1 MCGIF
6 LLLNAT
12 SGGGN
17 INNNKSLISDAFK
30 AGQGRGPEQSSLTT
44 PYPETVFG
52 FHRLAINGL
61 NAAANQPLEVDN
73 VVLICNGE
81 IYNYKELYDMMNSY
95 DDDDAARVEPKTESD
110 CEVILHLYIR
120 FGIEYTLQ
128 LLDGV
133 FAFAL
138 LDRRTMCARLYV
150 ARDPFGV
157 RPLYWLHSSGRASWA
172 LASELKQLIGF
183 HAQNLVDRK
192 NSDLAENGSGL
203 ASARV
208 AENGSGLA
216 SARVAETQADRNRV
230 AEHFPPGSYAS
241 WTYPEHALATW
252 SIDCPDPIKYHTLG
266 FAHPTG
272 LLVENRF
279 TDLSDIHTEISQRFR
294 DAVFKR
300 CCTTERP
307 IACLLSGGLDSSL
320 VAALVSEYHTT
331 HGLPPVET
339 YSIGLAGSTD
349 LAYAR
354 KVAEHLGTQHHEVVV
369 LEQDF
374 IDAVPHVIRAIESYD
389 TTTVRASLGNWLIG
403 KYIRANSE
411 AKVIFNGDGSDE
423 LAGGYL
429 YMALAPNALEFDCEC
444 RRLLGDIYAY
454 DVLRSDKCI
463 SSHGLEP
470 RTPFL
475 DRGWVQY
482 YLSIPPTVRFNPD
495 AMEKQLLRH
504 AFSGSC
510 SGSELLPSD
519 VLWRRKEAF
528 SDGVTGINRSL
539 FQILQDHAAT
549 LELPLMLNDNDGGR
563 SNPRVKAS
571 TAEQRWYRHLFDTYY
586 PGADNVV
593 PYFWMP
599 KYVEA
604 VDASARTWIV

>member
-6 LLLNAT
+6 LLLNT
-12 SGGGN
+12 SKSVARPLREPE
-17 INNNKSLISDAFK
+17 KSLINDSFM

-73 VVLICNGE
+73 VLLICNGE
-81 IYNYKELYDMMNSY
+81 IYNYRALYEMMP
-95 DDDDAARVEPKTESD
+95 DVVPKTESD
-110 CEVILHLYIR
+110 CEVILHLYIK
-120 FGIEYTLQ
+120 FGMEYTLQ

-133 FAFAL
+133 FALAL
-138 LDRRTMCARLYV
+138 LDRRTMCARMYV

-157 RPLYWLHSSGRASWA
+157 RPLYWLHSSEASWA

-183 HAQNLVDRK
+183 HTGG
-192 NSDLAENGSGL
+192 SDS
-203 ASARV
+203 SSSCV
-208 AENGSGLA
+208 S
-216 SARVAETQADRNRV
+216 
-230 AEHFPPGSYAS
+230 HFPPGSCAS
-241 WTYPEHALATW
+241 WTYPEQAVAKWLL
-252 SIDCPDPIKYHTLG
+252 DCPVPVKYHTLG
-266 FAHPTG
+266 FVVQDCVSLGNQHDFVQDCVPCDPLDFVQEDCVSLGNQHDFVQA
-272 LLVENRF
+272 
-279 TDLSDIHTEISQRFR
+279 EIARRFR
-294 DAVFKR
+294 DAVYKR

-331 HGLPPVET
+331 HGMPPVET

-349 LAYAR
+349 LEYAR
-354 KVAEHLGTQHHEVVV
+354 KVAEHLGTHHHEVVV
-369 LEQDF
+369 TEQDF

-429 YMALAPNALEFDCEC
+429 YMALAPNALEFDREC
-444 RRLLGDIYAY
+444 RRLLGDIYAF

-482 YLSIPPTVRFNPD
+482 YLSIPPSVRFNPD
-495 AMEKQLLRH
+495 EMEKQLLRR
-504 AFSGSC
+504 AFSSP
-510 SGSELLPSD
+510 ELLPRD

-528 SDGVTGINRSL
+528 SDGVTGITRSL
-539 FQILQDHAAT
+539 FQILQDYAAT
-549 LELPLMLNDNDGGR
+549 LNLSEKFSDDEDE
-563 SNPRVKAS
+563 RVQS
-571 TAEQRWYRHLFDTYY
+571 RTAEQRWYRQLFDSYY
-586 PGADNVV
+586 PDASNVV

-604 VDASARTWIV
+604 TDASARTWIV